1 MRADRLLSIVL
12 LLQAHHRLT
21 SKSLAERLEVSE
33 RTIHRDMEALS
44 GAGIPVIADRGSTG
58 GWSLMSD
65 YRTTLT
71 GLNETEVQSLF
82 LTKPTKVLA
91 DLNLER
97 AAEGALLK
105 LLASVPTSYRNSV
118 ERARKR
124 IYVDVTGWAKRE
136 EAVPLLPV
144 LQESIWLERQ
154 LLITY
159 ERGPDCEPVTRQ
171 LSPLG
176 LVAKGSA
183 WYLVALI
190 DRNLRSYRVSRISHA
205 EVLEQPVEFP
215 ENFDLIEFWEQSTR
229 TFKSQLPNY
238 SAVFRVSPEVF
249 PRLRF
254 AGRFARVG
262 ELRTTDE
269 HGWVQVEVGFDVE
282 EMACEYALSFGSK
295 LEVISPASLRQ
306 KVIDAAKKI
315 LDFYDDKD
323 IHRLHRLHRTK

>member
-1 MRADRLLSIVL
+1 MSMRADRLLSIVL
-12 LLQAHHRLT
+12 LLQVHHRLT
-21 SKSLAERLEVSE
+21 SKSLANRLEVSE

-44 GAGIPVIADRGSTG
+44 GAGIPVIADRGATG
-58 GWSLMSD
+58 GWSLLSD

-71 GLNETEVQSLF
+71 GLNESEVQSLF
-82 LTKPTKVLA
+82 LTQPTKVLA

-118 ERARKR
+118 ERARNR
-124 IYVDVTGWAKRE
+124 IFVDVTGWARRE

-154 LLITY
+154 LSITY
-159 ERGPDCEPVTRQ
+159 ERGPGCDSVTRQ

-183 WYLVALI
+183 WYLVASI
-190 DRNLRSYRVSRISHA
+190 DNDLRSYRVSRISNA
-205 EVLEQPVEFP
+205 KVLDQPAHFP
-215 ENFDLIEFWEQSTR
+215 EGFDLAHFWEQSTDR
-229 TFKSQLPNY
+229 FKSKLPNY
-238 SAVFRVSPEVF
+238 SATFRVSPDVF
-249 PRLRF
+249 PRLAF

-262 ELRTTDE
+262 AAGVKDDR
-269 HGWVQVEVGFDVE
+269 GWIEIEVGFDVE

-295 LEVISPASLRQ
+295 LEVISPPALRD
-306 KVIDAAKKI
+306 KVIDAAQKV
-315 LDFYDDKD
+315 LEFYSG
-323 IHRLHRLHRTK
+323 R

>member
-21 SKSLAERLEVSE
+21 SRSLAERLEVSE

-44 GAGIPVIADRGSTG
+44 GAGIPVIAERGATG

-65 YRTTLT
+65 YKTTLT
-71 GLNETEVQSLF
+71 GLNESEIQSLF

-105 LLASVPTSYRNSV
+105 LLASVPTSYRNGV
-118 ERARKR
+118 ERSRKR
-124 IYVDVTGWAKRE
+124 IYVDVTGWARRD

-154 LLITY
+154 LSFTY
-159 ERGPDCEPVTRQ
+159 ERGFDCDPVMRV

-183 WYLVALI
+183 WYLVGSI
-190 DRNLRSYRVSRISHA
+190 DNQLRSYRVSRITDA
-205 EVLEQPVEFP
+205 EVLDQPAQFP
-215 ENFDLIEFWEQSTR
+215 EEFDLEQFWQQST
-229 TFKSQLPNY
+229 TKFKTNLPNY
-238 SAVFRVSPEVF
+238 RATFRVSPDVF
-249 PRLRF
+249 PRLPF

-262 ELRTTDE
+262 EAGATDAQ
-269 HGWVQVEVGFDVE
+269 GWIEVEVGFDVE

-295 LEVISPASLRQ
+295 LEVIAPNSLRT
-306 KVIDAAKKI
+306 KVIEMAQEIVDS
-315 LDFYDDKD
+315 YS
-323 IHRLHRLHRTK
+323 

>member
-12 LLQAHHRLT
+12 LLQTHHRLT
-21 SKSLAERLEVSE
+21 SRSLAQRLEVSE

-44 GAGIPVIADRGSTG
+44 GAGIPVVADRGVTG

-65 YRTTLT
+65 YKTTLT

-154 LLITY
+154 LRITY
-159 ERGPDCEPVTRQ
+159 ERGPDCEPVTRH

-190 DRNLRSYRVSRISHA
+190 DSDLRSYRVSRISHA
-205 EVLEQPVEFP
+205 EVLDQPAESP
-215 ENFDLIEFWEQSTR
+215 PDFDLIEFWEQSTR
-229 TFKSQLPNY
+229 TFRSQLPNY
-238 SAVFRVSPEVF
+238 RALFRVSPEAF
-249 PRLRF
+249 LRLRF

-262 ELRTTDE
+262 EPRKTDE
-269 HGWVQVEVGFDVE
+269 RGWIEVEVGFDVE
-282 EMACEYALSFGSK
+282 EMACEYALSFGAK
-295 LEVISPASLRQ
+295 LEVISPPPLRE
-306 KVIDAAKKI
+306 KVIEKAAEVI
-315 LDFYDDKD
+315 QFYK
-323 IHRLHRLHRTK
+323 LK